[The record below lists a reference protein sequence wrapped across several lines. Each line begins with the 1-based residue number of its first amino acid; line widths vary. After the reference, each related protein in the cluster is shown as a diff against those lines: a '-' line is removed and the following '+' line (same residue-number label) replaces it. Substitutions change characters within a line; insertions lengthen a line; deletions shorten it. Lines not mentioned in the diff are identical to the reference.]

1 MNLKGRTKNIL
12 CFMVVM
18 AAAVSLTGCA
28 SGAKKGMD
36 AEESAEVAEMI
47 DLVYYEYS
55 AGTNMMAGD
64 CNYETLRQDTDG
76 RWVIISFKR
85 DGVSEPTVVT
95 TYAVEKDDLIRF
107 DAFLKERNI
116 VSLEDREDSGAFM
129 TDYNPWSYSIRIK
142 DPETGGTSVHTL
154 EEYRLYSQDDIATI
168 NEMNQL
174 FAEIHGKVLSTETK
188 ER

>member
-1 MNLKGRTKNIL
+1 MNKKRISKNIL
-12 CFMVVM
+12 CIMAAV

-28 SGAKKGMD
+28 LGGKKGMD

-55 AGTNMMAGD
+55 AGSNMMSGEGF
-64 CNYETLRQDTDG
+64 YETLRQDTDG

-85 DGVSEPTVVT
+85 DGVAAPTVIT
-95 TYAVEKDDLIRF
+95 TYAVERDDLIRF
-107 DAFLKERNI
+107 DAFLKERDI
-116 VSLEDREDSGAFM
+116 VSLETREDSGAFM

-154 EEYRLYSQDDIATI
+154 EEYRLYSQDDIAVI

-174 FAEIHGKVLSTETK
+174 FGDIHGKVLSTETK
-188 ER
+188 EK